1 MLKCLFV
8 CCRILAYPAMFMFYS
23 IFSTIWG
30 KDLRGFKNLAGLPL
44 IRRKK
49 QMKKFFSGM
58 ITNTGVVGEVIEFLW
73 ARKLWWL
80 IPMVSVL
87 LLFGL
92 LLIFASSSGVAPFI
106 YTLF

>member
-1 MLKCLFV
+1 MGNFIK
-8 CCRILAYPAMFMFYS
+8 
-23 IFSTIWG
+23 
-30 KDLRGFKNLAGLPL
+30 
-44 IRRKK
+44 
-49 QMKKFFSGM
+49 GM
-58 ITNTGVVGEVIEFLW
+58 ITNTGVLGEVIQFLW

-80 IPMVSVL
+80 IPMVTVL